1 MSLSWWREKIFQPA
15 DPSADLAR
23 AVKSAAMSAN
33 APATAKATDG
43 FSPSGLNPRQR
54 EAIHY
59 LDGPLLVLAGA
70 GSGKTRVITEK
81 IVHLIETCDI
91 KPQQIAAITFTNK
104 AAMEMQE
111 RISKRM
117 EKAPK
122 GLTIATFHSLGLR
135 MVREEAKTLGYKP
148 GFSIFDSADCLG
160 IINELSGTTD
170 KGKLRWLQTTISLWK
185 NGLISPKQALDDAK
199 DEEEALAAR
208 VYIDYANALH
218 AYQAVDFDDLIRLPV
233 TLLQDNADIRQ
244 KWQDKFRHILV
255 DEYQDTNTAQYR
267 LLQQL
272 TGVRASFTAVG
283 DDDQAIY
290 GWRGADVENLRR
302 LTEDFPQLKVI
313 KLEQNYRSTGKILG
327 AANTLIQNNPK
338 LFAKSLW
345 SEHGPGA
352 NINVIAC
359 AEGEAEAET
368 VIMKLQGHRFE
379 HRAKF
384 SDYAILYRSNHQARV
399 FEQALRQ
406 QRIPY
411 VLSGGQSFFDKA
423 EIKDL
428 LAYLRLL
435 VNDDDDPAFIRAA
448 TTPRRGIGSQTLATL
463 GRYAAERQISLFAA
477 LFEEGFAAQ
486 VNARVLNPLREFG
499 EFINRFQWRAQRES
513 AADVFPD
520 LLAALDYENWLYDQE
535 EARTAETRW
544 ANVQEFH
551 AWITKKSDDDGKTLA
566 EIVQTMALMSLLERR
581 DQEDGYDAVQ
591 LSTLHAAKGLEFGHV
606 FLVGVEEGILPHRE
620 SQEAEKLEEE
630 RRLMY
635 VGITRAQRSLHITWC
650 EKRRQGK
657 DLVPCE
663 PSRFIEEM
671 GCETSSSASKE
682 LADKSTSTAKL
693 DFLKAMLQK
702 TPAADPGAPS

>member
-1 MSLSWWREKIFQPA
+1 MSS
-15 DPSADLAR
+15 SAP
-23 AVKSAAMSAN
+23 V
-33 APATAKATDG
+33 TAG

-81 IVHLIETCDI
+81 IVHLIETCEI

-104 AAMEMQE
+104 AALEMSE
-111 RISKRM
+111 RITKRM

-135 MVREEAKTLGYKP
+135 MVREEARTLGYKP

-170 KGKLRWLQTTISLWK
+170 KAKLRWLQTTISLWK
-185 NGLISPKQALDDAK
+185 NALLSPAHAVEVAK

-208 VYIDYANALH
+208 IYRDYANSLH

-233 TLLQDNADIRQ
+233 TLLQDNAEIRQ

-368 VIMKLQGHRFE
+368 VVMKLQGHRFE

-384 SDYAILYRSNHQARV
+384 SDYAILYRSNHQARL

-486 VNARVLNPLREFG
+486 VHGRVLQPLREFG

-520 LLAALDYENWLYDQE
+520 LLAAIDYENWLYDQE

-544 ANVQEFH
+544 GNVQEFH

-566 EIVQTMALMSLLERR
+566 EIVQTMALMSMLERR
-581 DQEDGYDAVQ
+581 DQGEGYDAVQ

-606 FLVGVEEGILPHRE
+606 FMVGVEEGILPHRE

-702 TPAADPGAPS
+702 TPAADPEAS

>member
-1 MSLSWWREKIFQPA
+1 MSS
-15 DPSADLAR
+15 S
-23 AVKSAAMSAN
+23 
-33 APATAKATDG
+33 APATAG

-81 IVHLIETCDI
+81 IVHLIETCEI
-91 KPQQIAAITFTNK
+91 KPPQIAAITFTNK
-104 AAMEMQE
+104 AALEMQE
-111 RISKRM
+111 RITKRM

-170 KGKLRWLQTTISLWK
+170 KAKLRWLQTTISLWK
-185 NGLISPKQALDDAK
+185 NGLVSPKQALDDAK
-199 DEEEALAAR
+199 DEETAMAAR
-208 VYIDYANALH
+208 VYIEYANALH

-233 TLLQDNADIRQ
+233 TLLQDDVEARQ

-313 KLEQNYRSTGKILG
+313 KLEQNYRSTGKILN

-359 AEGEAEAET
+359 AEGDAEAET
-368 VIMKLQGHRFE
+368 VVMKLQGHRFE

-384 SDYAILYRSNHQARV
+384 SDYAILYRSNHQARL

-448 TTPRRGIGSQTLATL
+448 TTPRRGIGSQTLAML
-463 GRYAAERQISLFAA
+463 GRYAAERHISLFAA

-486 VNARVLNPLREFG
+486 VNNRVLQPLREFG

-520 LLAALDYENWLYDQE
+520 LLAAIDYENWLYDQE

-544 ANVQEFH
+544 GNVQEFH

-566 EIVQTMALMSLLERR
+566 EIVQTMALMSMLERR
-581 DQEDGYDAVQ
+581 DQGDGYDAVQ

-671 GCETSSSASKE
+671 GCETATSASKTV
-682 LADKSTSTAKL
+682 ADKSTSSAKL

-702 TPAADPGAPS
+702 TPEIGAESGTENS

>member
-1 MSLSWWREKIFQPA
+1 MSS
-15 DPSADLAR
+15 SAP
-23 AVKSAAMSAN
+23 V
-33 APATAKATDG
+33 TAG

-81 IVHLIETCDI
+81 IVHLIETCEI

-104 AAMEMQE
+104 AALEMSE
-111 RISKRM
+111 RITKRM

-135 MVREEAKTLGYKP
+135 MVREEARTLGYKP

-170 KGKLRWLQTTISLWK
+170 KAKLRWLQTTISLWK
-185 NGLISPKQALDDAK
+185 NGLLSPADAVEAAK

-208 VYIDYANALH
+208 IYRDYANSLH

-233 TLLQDNADIRQ
+233 TLLQDNAEIRQ

-352 NINVIAC
+352 NIHVIAC
-359 AEGEAEAET
+359 AEGESEAET
-368 VIMKLQGHRFE
+368 VVMKLQGHRFE

-384 SDYAILYRSNHQARV
+384 SDYAILYRSNHQARL

-486 VNARVLNPLREFG
+486 VHGRVLQPLREFG

-520 LLAALDYENWLYDQE
+520 LLAAIDYENWLYDQE

-544 ANVQEFH
+544 GNVQEFH

-566 EIVQTMALMSLLERR
+566 EIVQTMALMSMLERR
-581 DQEDGYDAVQ
+581 DQGEGYDAVQ

-702 TPAADPGAPS
+702 TPAADPEAS

>member
-1 MSLSWWREKIFQPA
+1 MSLSWWREKIFHPA

-486 VNARVLNPLREFG
+486 VNARVHNPLREFG

-702 TPAADPGAPS
+702 TPAADPGISS